1 LTVASSAFG
10 DVPDATL
17 QDCDAADFQTVLKA
31 SPTGVRLESRAYWLT
46 RQLTQWPGMD
56 ATGRFK
62 LYHSTRGQLVATQ
75 GAPVKGA
82 DGALTLDVFKGS
94 VPQATARRF
103 KFVADGVVLSVRPT
117 DLGRLSALHKQQ
129 LVLVQEDVKGQV
141 RHATPLQ
148 LAGGLDDLYSRAEG
162 VTDLGVAVTSKHT
175 QFKLWAPTAQQVSV
189 CVYNTGSGQ
198 AVTRQAMRWDGVTGV
213 WSGNQS
219 VDLSGKYYKYLVDV
233 FVPGVGIVRN
243 RVTDP
248 YAISLTTD
256 SRRSYI
262 ADLDTAKLKPTGW
275 DNTPAPQKV
284 QAQTD
289 MVVYE
294 LHVRDFSIN
303 DNSVSAAHR
312 GKYLAF
318 TESSSNGMKHLKA
331 LSDAGLTDV
340 HLLPVFD
347 LASIP
352 ETGCVT
358 PAVPDAQAPDSEAQ
372 QALVMASAAGD
383 CFNWGYDP
391 YHFNAPEGSYATDAA
406 DGAVRVL
413 EFRQMVQALHSAG
426 LRVGMDVVYNHTAAS
441 GQTEKSVLDRI
452 VPGYYHRLNAT
463 GVVERSTCCDNTA
476 TENMMMGK
484 LMIDSAVL
492 WATHYKIDSFRF
504 DLMAHQPRAVMQAL
518 QTRVNQAVGRTVNL
532 IGEGWNFGEVA
543 DGARFVQASQLSL
556 NGSAVAT
563 FSDRG
568 RDAVRGGRAG
578 DSGEAMIKNQGYI
591 NGLAYDRNALA
602 NASTQVSELMQTA
615 DLVRVGLAGSIRD
628 FSVLTYQDTNRT
640 LQDVD
645 YSGQPAGYASQPG
658 EVVNYVENHDNQT
671 LFDINAYK
679 LPVTTSREDRMRVQM
694 LGAAI
699 NAFSQGVAY
708 FHAGMDTL
716 RSKSM
721 DGNSYDSG
729 DWFNRLDWNYNDNY
743 FGSGVPPRGDNG
755 SNYGLIKPLLAN
767 PDIKPTATEIALA
780 RDMFRDLLKLRS
792 SSTMF
797 RLRSAAD
804 IKARLKFFN
813 TGSTQNPT
821 LLVGHLDGVGYP
833 GAGFRELLY
842 FVNVDKIAHD
852 LLVPSEKGKPY
863 VLHPVHLAASA
874 ADKRP
879 ALQADFAPAT
889 GRFSIPARTA
899 LVYVIP

>member
-1 LTVASSAFG
+1 
-10 DVPDATL
+10 
-17 QDCDAADFQTVLKA
+17 
-31 SPTGVRLESRAYWLT
+31 
-46 RQLTQWPGMD
+46 
-56 ATGRFK
+56 
-62 LYHSTRGQLVATQ
+62 
-75 GAPVKGA
+75 
-82 DGALTLDVFKGS
+82 
-94 VPQATARRF
+94 
-103 KFVADGVVLSVRPT
+103 
-117 DLGRLSALHKQQ
+117 
-129 LVLVQEDVKGQV
+129 
-141 RHATPLQ
+141 
-148 LAGGLDDLYSRAEG
+148 
-162 VTDLGVAVTSKHT
+162 
-175 QFKLWAPTAQQVSV
+175 
-189 CVYNTGSGQ
+189 
-198 AVTRQAMRWDGVTGV
+198 MRWDGVTGT
-213 WSGNQS
+213 WSAS
-219 VDLSGKYYKYLVDV
+219 HAADLSGKYYKYLVDV

-275 DNTPAPQKV
+275 NNTPAPQKV

-303 DNSVSAAHR
+303 DSSVSAAHR

-352 ETGCVT
+352 EAGCVT

-372 QALVMASAAGD
+372 QGSVMASAAGD

-406 DGAVRVL
+406 DAAVRVL
-413 EFRQMVQALHSAG
+413 EFRQMVQALHGAG

-441 GQTEKSVLDRI
+441 GQNEKSVLDRI
-452 VPGYYHRLNAT
+452 VPGYYHRLNAA

-492 WATHYKIDSFRF
+492 WATHHKIDSFRF

-518 QTRVNQAVGRTVNL
+518 QTRVNQAVGRAVNL

-556 NGSAVAT
+556 NGSGIGT

-578 DSGEAMIKNQGYI
+578 DSGEALIKNQGYI
-591 NGLAYDRNALA
+591 NGLVYDRNALA
-602 NASTQVSELMQTA
+602 NASTPVSELMQTA

-628 FSVLTYQDTNRT
+628 YAMTTYLDTSKT
-640 LQDVD
+640 LQQID
-645 YSGQPAGYASQPG
+645 YSGQAAGYAGQPG

-699 NAFSQGVAY
+699 NTFSQGVAY

-743 FGSGVPPRGDNG
+743 FGSGVPPKGDNG
-755 SNYGLIKPLLAN
+755 SIYGLIKPLLAN

-780 RDMFRDLLKLRS
+780 RDMFRDLLKLRA
-792 SSTMF
+792 SSTLL
-797 RLRSAAD
+797 RLRSADD

-863 VLHPVHLAASA
+863 VLHPVHLAKDA
-874 ADKRP
+874 ADKGP
-879 ALQADFAPAT
+879 TLQAHYESET
-889 GRFSIPARTA
+889 GRFSVPARTA
-899 LVYVIP
+899 LVYVVK